1 MDFFA
6 AKKKTFLVKIK
17 GGKKPEF
24 FFCFFDNFLL
34 LKGTAEIIYD
44 MNGYWIPHLPSKFEV
59 SSMETSYFFFNF
71 VPKNRPFFRFSYFL
85 ALWPPPKFWVLEVRV
100 QIQVSM
106 IQVGPKLLATI
117 FPWMDPASP
126 FLQLEKTWKRDTQKW
141 KVASSSKG
149 SNPDPLLPGCGFGRY
164 SNLRNTHIVG
174 F

>member
-1 MDFFA
+1 ME
-6 AKKKTFLVKIK
+6 IS
-17 GGKKPEF
+17 PNF
-24 FFCFFDNFLL
+24 FFFL
-34 LKGTAEIIYD
+34 KIFHYCKDGPGHIYRTTR
-44 MNGYWIPHLPSKFEV
+44 YWYLYLPSKFEV
-59 SSMETSYFFFNF
+59 RPMAASYFFFNF
-71 VPKNRPFFRFSYFL
+71 VPKNRPFFRFFDFL

-100 QIQVSM
+100 QIQVNM
-106 IQVGPKLLATI
+106 IRVGPKLLATI

>member
-1 MDFFA
+1 MEIFPNFFL
-6 AKKKTFLVKIK
+6 FLPKFSPIVRTVQDTYTAQLGI
-17 GGKKPEF
+17 
-24 FFCFFDNFLL
+24 DISIYHLS
-34 LKGTAEIIYD
+34 LKSVPWRLHI
-44 MNGYWIPHLPSKFEV
+44 
-59 SSMETSYFFFNF
+59 FFFNF
-71 VPKNRPFFRFSYFL
+71 VPKNRPFFRFFDFL

-100 QIQVSM
+100 QIQVNM
-106 IQVGPKLLATI
+106 IRVGPKLLATI

-149 SNPDPLLPGCGFGRY
+149 SNPGSVLPGWGFGIY